1 MKRET
6 PLYCCYSLEQRKFL
20 TKRNIKYEVVG
31 LNPNNQQM
39 FWVYIRNKELNDA
52 LNLWTA
58 RKQQFFFMFNFE
70 EEFCY
75 EKE

>member
-1 MKRET
+1 MERKT

-20 TKRNIKYEVVG
+20 TKKNIRYEVVG

-58 RKQQFFFMFNFE
+58 RE
-70 EEFCY
+70 
-75 EKE
+75 

>member
-6 PLYCCYSLEQRKFL
+6 PLYCCYSLELRKYL

-58 RKQQFFFMFNFE
+58 NK
-70 EEFCY
+70 
-75 EKE
+75 

>member
-39 FWVYIRNKELNDA
+39 FWVYIKDEKLNT
-52 LNLWTA
+52 LTSEWSK
-58 RKQQFFFMFNFE
+58 RE
-70 EEFCY
+70 
-75 EKE
+75 

>member
-6 PLYCCYSLEQRKFL
+6 PLDSCYSLEQRRFL

-39 FWVYIRNKELNDA
+39 FWVYIRNNELNDA

-58 RKQQFFFMFNFE
+58 MK
-70 EEFCY
+70 
-75 EKE
+75 

>member
-1 MKRET
+1 METKT

-39 FWVYIRNKELNDA
+39 F
-52 LNLWTA
+52 
-58 RKQQFFFMFNFE
+58 
-70 EEFCY
+70 
-75 EKE
+75 